1 MKCAEGVVDEVVE
14 DDERE
19 FHPLSHWLIPG
30 TRPVAHF
37 VTSRLASMASGAD
50 GFGTGLVRRWT
61 VRIGGEEETCFL
73 MIAVAEI
80 PLAYGRAH
88 VGDEP

>member
-19 FHPLSHWLIPG
+19 FHPLSHLLIPG

-50 GFGTGLVRRWT
+50 GFGTGLSEDELWDLWRSRKS
-61 VRIGGEEETCFL
+61 FL
-73 MIAVAEI
+73 KIAVAEI